1 MLAIICALEEQKHF
15 LEGATYLVEIWTDH
29 KNFKFFIMAKKL
41 NYKGN
46 WGGVLQKI
54 PQLNYTV
61 EYITTYLQEIPQ
73 RIR

>member
-1 MLAIICALEEQKHF
+1 
-15 LEGATYLVEIWTDH
+15 
-29 KNFKFFIMAKKL
+29 MAKKL

-54 PQLNYTV
+54 SQLNYTM

-73 RIR
+73 RIRWGSWRE